1 MKPYHIL
8 LVEDDGEIL
17 EENRRRLEAEGYRV
31 SAASGLTEARRAVQE
46 APPDLAVLDIMLPD
60 GSGLDL
66 CRELRA
72 ATPVPVLFLTS
83 LADRKQV
90 VDGLRAGGDDY
101 LPKPYHLDE
110 LLARVEALLRRVE
123 LLRASPDALEHGG
136 LRLDL
141 IRQRAYWRERDLLL
155 KPKEF
160 QLLVLLMKHRNRY
173 STLEELYAGV
183 WGLSAVDPRPV
194 ITHISTLRLRLKQAG
209 CALDVEHIRGRGYRM
224 AEPSEKNSAA
234 NLKI

>member
-1 MKPYHIL
+1 MKTYHIL
-8 LVEDDGEIL
+8 LVEDDRAVL
-17 EENRRRLEAEGYRV
+17 EGNRRLLEAEGYRV
-31 SAASGLTEARRAVQE
+31 SAADSIAAARRRLPNG
-46 APPDLAVLDIMLPD
+46 PPDLAVLDILLPD

-101 LPKPYHLDE
+101 LTKPYHREE
-110 LLARVEALLRRVE
+110 LTARVGALLRRVE
-123 LLRASPDALEHGG
+123 LLRACPESLELAH

-141 IRQRAYWRERDLLL
+141 IRQCAYWRERDLLL

-160 QLLVLLMKHRNRY
+160 QILALLMKNRNRC
-173 STLEELYAGV
+173 TTAEELYTGA
-183 WGLSAVDPRPV
+183 WGQTAIDTRTVAS
-194 ITHISTLRLRLKQAG
+194 HISTLRLKLKQAG
-209 CALDVEHIRGRGYRM
+209 CELDVEHIRGRGYRV
-224 AEPSEKNSAA
+224 AA
-234 NLKI
+234 GV